1 VTVDPE
7 GVFHDSTFSNN
18 RVPAVPQHLLACIME
33 YKYKFGKNIYGLL
46 QWDFDYVTRMFA
58 DDMNS
63 EQTETYLYANPMG
76 GINLILGNL
85 SILLSGGVKNV
96 FNKKYVGFIN
106 INSDPNLSA
115 GKRRYY
121 ELGEPR
127 SGYLNL
133 NLTYRF

>member
-1 VTVDPE
+1 
-7 GVFHDSTFSNN
+7 
-18 RVPAVPQHLLACIME
+18 
-33 YKYKFGKNIYGLL
+33 
-46 QWDFDYVTRMFA
+46 MFA